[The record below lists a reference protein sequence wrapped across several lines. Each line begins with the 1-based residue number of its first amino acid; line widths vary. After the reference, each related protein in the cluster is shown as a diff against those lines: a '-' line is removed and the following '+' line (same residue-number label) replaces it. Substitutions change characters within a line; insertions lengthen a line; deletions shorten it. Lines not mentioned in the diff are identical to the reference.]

1 MKYHALKQDFFLLL
15 FYFCLHNPFSTLPL
29 FTKLCSGSHK
39 IHQIVSGS
47 ISLFKEC
54 TKICFKETLFSKV
67 KKNIN
72 KKLIY
77 SLTSCIRK
85 LNQNKTETPKI
96 KSKEKTTAAD
106 FCKSIFSVHTNCSTT
121 KKEKKNT
128 PQSIVIMDLKGE
140 RGNEGCH

>member
-1 MKYHALKQDFFLLL
+1 MKK
-15 FYFCLHNPFSTLPL
+15 
-29 FTKLCSGSHK
+29 
-39 IHQIVSGS
+39 
-47 ISLFKEC
+47 
-54 TKICFKETLFSKV
+54 

-72 KKLIY
+72 KKLIH

-85 LNQNKTETPKI
+85 LNQNKTENPMF

-121 KKEKKNT
+121 EKERKKIT
-128 PQSIVIMDLKGE
+128 PQSIVIMDLEGK